1 MRHLPDED
9 FKWILHTTPDEDFQW
24 ILHTTPDED
33 FKWILHTTDH
43 WSKFNLAFPLVN
55 KGAHDVAEALEKYVF
70 PVMGLPSTLH
80 SDNGREFVNPVIAEI
95 LNDWPGQVQLV
106 SGWPRHPQSQGVV
119 EQAHYTLERM
129 LSAEVAEQKTCKPPW
144 SRWLPH
150 IVCKCNFCSLQCFLY
165 TIQNNLTKVSR

>member
-1 MRHLPDED
+1 MLLLTISVNSSICPLQIDLIDMRHLPDED
-9 FKWILHTTPDEDFQW
+9 FKWILH
-24 ILHTTPDED
+24 IV
-33 FKWILHTTDH
+33 DH

-70 PVMGLPSTLH
+70 PVMGLPSILH
-80 SDNGREFVNPVIAEI
+80 SDNGREFVNSVITEI

-106 SGWPRHPQSQGVV
+106 RGRPRHPQSQGVV

-129 LSAEVAEQKTCKPPW
+129 LSAKVAEQKTCKPPW

-150 IVCKCNFCSLQCFLY
+150 IVCKCTYNVACTCTVQKNLY
-165 TIQNNLTKVSR
+165 FF